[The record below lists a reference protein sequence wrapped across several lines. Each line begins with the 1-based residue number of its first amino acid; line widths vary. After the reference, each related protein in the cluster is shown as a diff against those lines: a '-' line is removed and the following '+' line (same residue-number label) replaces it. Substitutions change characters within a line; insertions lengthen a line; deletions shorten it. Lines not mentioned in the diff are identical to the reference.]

1 MWRAI
6 QRRARSISSK
16 MHLSPNSPICH
27 RWTDRVSLATNH
39 PEQFEVAHEYE
50 FGDFERAIQHVSRPG
65 KTGIV
70 LLKSLAEE
78 GSRVEIGTIGAGAF
92 AQAFAKQALTAGN
105 KIKLSNSRGPDSLRK
120 IDNHLGPGATAA
132 TKEEAAACEM
142 VLLAVPWD
150 DVPETLASLPEWN
163 KQILI
168 DGTNPFHGRAGE
180 FTLADVGNLS
190 TSQLIAA
197 LAPGAR
203 VVKAL
208 NTIIV
213 PNLEAEPVVNGAR
226 RVLFIS
232 ADDDGAKKKVEF
244 LLAGFG
250 YSVIDLGNLRDGGLI
265 QQAGGPLAGRNLLE
279 EGERHK

>member
-1 MWRAI
+1 M
-6 QRRARSISSK
+6 
-16 MHLSPNSPICH
+16 
-27 RWTDRVSLATNH
+27 
-39 PEQFEVAHEYE
+39 
-50 FGDFERAIQHVSRPG
+50 
-65 KTGIV
+65 
-70 LLKSLAEE
+70 
-78 GSRVEIGTIGAGAF
+78 EIGTIGAGAF
-92 AQAFAKQALTAGN
+92 AQAFAKRALKAGN
-105 KIKLSNSRGPDSLRK
+105 KVKLSNSRSPKSLRE
-120 IDNHLGPGATAA
+120 IVNQLGPGAMAA
-132 TKEEAAACEM
+132 TVEEAVACEM

-150 DVPETLASLPEWN
+150 NVPQTLASLPKWKN
-163 KQILI
+163 QILI

-190 TSQLIAA
+190 TSQLVAA

-208 NTIIV
+208 NTMIV
-213 PNLEAEPVVNGAR
+213 PNLEAEPIVNGAR
-226 RVLFIS
+226 RVAFIS
-232 ADDDGAKKKVEF
+232 ADDDGAKGQVEI